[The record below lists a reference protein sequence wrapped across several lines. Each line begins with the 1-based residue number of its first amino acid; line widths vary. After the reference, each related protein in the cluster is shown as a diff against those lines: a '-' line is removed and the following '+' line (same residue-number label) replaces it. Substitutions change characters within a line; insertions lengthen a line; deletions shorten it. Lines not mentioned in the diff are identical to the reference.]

1 MQDLPLIFKGKAPNE
16 WLILLFLFLYYI
28 ILIIYITL
36 DSYID
41 LASLVLTF
49 FKPQDP

>member
-16 WLILLFLFLYYI
+16 WLILLFLYYI

>member
-16 WLILLFLFLYYI
+16 LLILLFLYYI